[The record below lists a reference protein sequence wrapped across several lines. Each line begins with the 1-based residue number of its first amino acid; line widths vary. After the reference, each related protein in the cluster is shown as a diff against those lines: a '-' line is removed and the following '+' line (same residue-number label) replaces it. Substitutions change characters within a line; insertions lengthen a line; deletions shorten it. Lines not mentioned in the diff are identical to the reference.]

1 MIRPSLTFISVSL
14 ILILSGCSSV
24 PIINDLSV
32 KGGHENSYT
41 NQMIDGYEEI
51 SKELKDEIVFIL
63 EEIFFYNRIDEANL
77 EKVNAFIQNG
87 QIKDYYANQ
96 IQLITL
102 NKKKLRSVPLINAN
116 FDTGKKNKEYI
127 IESVLR
133 RSNKFN
139 ITFDSKGRNISD
151 GLLDSNLLFFCSS
164 YLQDQKDIIEDHI
177 FKKNNP
183 SEVIVVFTKSYEEY
197 AINLKQNFPGIK
209 FSLIND
215 KNHEEYA
222 QKTLGIDRSLIRF
235 NKIQKLDQNIVLEN
249 TPRERKDFKKVYFL
263 VDYAIG
269 KSIVP
274 IFRSYLLNSDF
285 YATNNILLG
294 AINTKQLS
302 DFDNLYI
309 PTPQYF
315 YKKVAQKQ
323 SIISIGDEINKAL
336 IDDMLR
342 IEELNASNASDS
354 FILLNSGAIN
364 YQNDKCIERE
374 LSFWKIT
381 QENLTSPL

>member
-41 NQMIDGYEEI
+41 HQMIDGYEEI
-51 SKELKDEIVFIL
+51 SKELRDEIAFIL
-63 EEIFFYNRIDEANL
+63 EEIFFYNRVDEANL

-116 FDTGKKNKEYI
+116 FNTGKKNKEYI

-133 RSNKFN
+133 RGNKFN
-139 ITFDSKGRNISD
+139 ITFDSKGRIISD

-183 SEVIVVFTKSYEEY
+183 SEVIIVFTKSYEEY
-197 AINLKQNFPGIK
+197 AMNLKQNFPSIK

-215 KNHEEYA
+215 KNHEENA

-342 IEELNASNASDS
+342 IDELNASNASDS

-364 YQNDKCIERE
+364 YQNGKCIERE

>member
-1 MIRPSLTFISVSL
+1 M
-14 ILILSGCSSV
+14 
-24 PIINDLSV
+24 
-32 KGGHENSYT
+32 
-41 NQMIDGYEEI
+41 
-51 SKELKDEIVFIL
+51 
-63 EEIFFYNRIDEANL
+63 
-77 EKVNAFIQNG
+77 
-87 QIKDYYANQ
+87 
-96 IQLITL
+96 
-102 NKKKLRSVPLINAN
+102 
-116 FDTGKKNKEYI
+116 
-127 IESVLR
+127 
-133 RSNKFN
+133 
-139 ITFDSKGRNISD
+139 
-151 GLLDSNLLFFCSS
+151 
-164 YLQDQKDIIEDHI
+164 
-177 FKKNNP
+177 
-183 SEVIVVFTKSYEEY
+183 
-197 AINLKQNFPGIK
+197 NLKQNFPGIK
-209 FSLIND
+209 FSLINN

-222 QKTLGIDRSLIRF
+222 QKALGIDRSLIRF

-354 FILLNSGAIN
+354 FIFLNSGAIN
-364 YQNDKCIERE
+364 YQNGKCIERE

>member
-41 NQMIDGYEEI
+41 HQMIDGYEEI
-51 SKELKDEIVFIL
+51 SKELRDEIAFIL
-63 EEIFFYNRIDEANL
+63 EEIFFYDRVDEANL

-133 RSNKFN
+133 RGNKFN
-139 ITFDSKGRNISD
+139 ITFDSKGRIISD
-151 GLLDSNLLFFCSS
+151 WLLDSNLLFFCSS

-197 AINLKQNFPGIK
+197 AMNLKQNFPGIK

-222 QKTLGIDRSLIRF
+222 QKALGIDRSLIRF

-285 YATNNILLG
+285 YATTEILSG
-294 AINTKQLS
+294 ATSMEQLT
-302 DFDNLYI
+302 DFYDLLL
-309 PTPQYF
+309 PSPKYF
-315 YKKVAQKQ
+315 YEKISSKPKIN
-323 SIISIGDEINKAL
+323 SIDDEINQGL
-336 IDDMLR
+336 IEDLLLTEQLKEGD
-342 IEELNASNASDS
+342 IYEAYV
-354 FILLNSGAIN
+354 LLNSGVIN
-364 YQNDKCIERE
+364 YSKDKCIQRD
-374 LSFWKIT
+374 LFFWKIN
-381 QENLTSPL
+381 QENI

>member
-41 NQMIDGYEEI
+41 HQMIDGYEEI
-51 SKELKDEIVFIL
+51 SKELRDEIAFIL
-63 EEIFFYNRIDEANL
+63 EEIFFYDRVDEANL

-133 RSNKFN
+133 RGNKFN
-139 ITFDSKGRNISD
+139 ITFDSKGRSISD

-183 SEVIVVFTKSYEEY
+183 SEVMVVFTKSYEEY
-197 AINLKQNFPGIK
+197 AINLKQNFRGIK

-222 QKTLGIDRSLIRF
+222 QKALGIDRSLIRF

-263 VDYAIG
+263 MNYSIG

-285 YATNNILLG
+285 YATTEILSG
-294 AINTKQLS
+294 AASMEQLT
-302 DFDNLYI
+302 DFNDLLL
-309 PTPQYF
+309 PSPKYF
-315 YKKVAQKQ
+315 YEKISSKPKIN
-323 SIISIGDEINKAL
+323 SIDDEINQGL
-336 IDDMLR
+336 IEDLLLT
-342 IEELNASNASDS
+342 ELLKEGDIYQAYV
-354 FILLNSGAIN
+354 LLNSGVIN
-364 YQNDKCIERE
+364 YSKDKCIQRD
-374 LSFWKIT
+374 LFFWKIN
-381 QENLTSPL
+381 QENI

>member
-1 MIRPSLTFISVSL
+1 M
-14 ILILSGCSSV
+14 
-24 PIINDLSV
+24 
-32 KGGHENSYT
+32 
-41 NQMIDGYEEI
+41 
-51 SKELKDEIVFIL
+51 
-63 EEIFFYNRIDEANL
+63 
-77 EKVNAFIQNG
+77 
-87 QIKDYYANQ
+87 
-96 IQLITL
+96 
-102 NKKKLRSVPLINAN
+102 INAN
-116 FDTGKKNKEYI
+116 FNTGKKNKEYI

-133 RSNKFN
+133 RGNKFN
-139 ITFDSKGRNISD
+139 ITFDSKGRSISD

-164 YLQDQKDIIEDHI
+164 YLQDQKNIIEDHI

-183 SEVIVVFTKSYEEY
+183 SEVIVVFTKLYEEY

-222 QKTLGIDRSLIRF
+222 QKALGIDRSLIRF